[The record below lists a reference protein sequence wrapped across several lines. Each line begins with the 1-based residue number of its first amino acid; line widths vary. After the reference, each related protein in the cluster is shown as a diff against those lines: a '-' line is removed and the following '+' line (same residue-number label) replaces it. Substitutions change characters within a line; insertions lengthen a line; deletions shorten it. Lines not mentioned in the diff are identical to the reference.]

1 MVSDA
6 EAHAEEDK
14 QRREEADVR
23 NQAESTVYQA
33 EKFVSENG
41 ENIADDKKETVNNA
55 VAEVRTALEGSDL
68 EAIKSAVEK
77 VNTELQAIGTAMY
90 EQQAAQADGAGEA
103 EEDGVVDAEVVDD
116 DDTTSGDDSAKESK

>member
-1 MVSDA
+1 M
-6 EAHAEEDK
+6 
-14 QRREEADVR
+14 
-23 NQAESTVYQA
+23 
-33 EKFVSENG
+33 
-41 ENIADDKKETVNNA
+41 
-55 VAEVRTALEGSDL
+55 
-68 EAIKSAVEK
+68 EK